1 MSIEKVHKV
10 ISEVQD
16 RMLFDSSA
24 YKPINEVINMENDV
38 YVKTYMRI
46 DGQVGMEVS
55 LTKPIEYI
63 KLEFKTNKRLKEG
76 LNPFGIKMT
85 CPVCNKTMDQANFI
99 RWKHGNQCAR

>member
-1 MSIEKVHKV
+1 MSINCKEVIEKVHKV

-16 RMLFDSSA
+16 RMLFDNSA
-24 YKPINEVINMENDV
+24 YKPINEVMMGNDV

-63 KLEFKTNKRLKEG
+63 ILEFKTNKNDKYGVSYEDVVKECMQEK
-76 LNPFGIKMT
+76 P
-85 CPVCNKTMDQANFI
+85 
-99 RWKHGNQCAR
+99 